1 MLVKK
6 FFKIEE
12 FNVLESKTMTF
23 QHKKRIQLQ
32 APSKI
37 LDKTITTKENQK
49 PHDDDDRH
57 HQARGSKPSCPSEF
71 RSKGGNCISP
81 SSNPSSPKSSVAPR
95 ISSDKKSWKPSS
107 GIGNIDTGLE

>member
-37 LDKTITTKENQK
+37 LDKTITTKDHNKTK
-49 PHDDDDRH
+49 PK
-57 HQARGSKPSCPSEF
+57 A
-71 RSKGGNCISP
+71 
-81 SSNPSSPKSSVAPR
+81 
-95 ISSDKKSWKPSS
+95 
-107 GIGNIDTGLE
+107 T